1 MRREFSPALTREEVA
16 GRAAPV
22 MRGVL
27 WAQDHPVRAGAAALA
42 AAVLVACAVSAAAPG
57 EAHAIAWF
65 VPIIVGAIGAG
76 VAGLAATAVA
86 GSVEEALRGLINSI
100 LSVNQ
105 TLIGSIAGADGLVDN
120 FSNLISEAYPVIQTV
135 HASAVMPLAY
145 VVLAIFFCAALV
157 RLLEEI
163 GAAETGVDLWRI
175 IWVFILFAFA
185 KIVIDNSWGL
195 ALAAY
200 SIVTQFTEQIV
211 QVSTAAG
218 SFSVAEVNDDFNN
231 TALLLLMVIFALLS
245 MVFTM
250 AVVAASHFT
259 LIVRAIQLYVY
270 TAFAPIPLATFVSPS
285 ARPIAT
291 GFVKSYVAL
300 LLTGAILAL
309 LICLFSVMGGQ
320 LVIEAQ
326 PDSPEGVI
334 TWCVNIFVNLIVY
347 VAFAW
352 AMFRSGAWARELV
365 GLFG

>member
-211 QVSTAAG
+211 QASTAAG
-218 SFSVAEVNDDFNN
+218 DFNN